1 MDPCMLHIELEHAEG
16 AVRRILGV
24 VEGRGFEVRSIS
36 MDANTPSAASLML
49 CVEGRGAG
57 RDPDILKR
65 QIARLYG
72 VRRVG
77 PDAVTPTPKQETAS

>member
-1 MDPCMLHIELEHAEG
+1 MDHMLHIELDHAEG
-16 AVRRILGV
+16 AVRRVLGV
-24 VEGRGFEVRSIS
+24 VEGRGFEIRSIS
-36 MDANTPSAASLML
+36 MDAVQAEAASMML
-49 CVEGRGAG
+49 CVHGRGPG

-77 PDAVTPTPKQETAS
+77 PDQLATTRSGETRT